1 MTDGKTQSNTLR
13 WDIGIVMV
21 LAGLLLF
28 VHNLNASG
36 NPFGF
41 LPLILTA
48 LGAGQL
54 LTSEDKTIAGL

>member
-1 MTDGKTQSNTLR
+1 MTDGKAHTDTWQ
-13 WDIGIVMV
+13 WDIGILMV
-21 LAGLLLF
+21 LAGVLLF

-41 LPLILTA
+41 LPLILTG

-54 LTSEDKTIAGL
+54 LTSEDKTPARP